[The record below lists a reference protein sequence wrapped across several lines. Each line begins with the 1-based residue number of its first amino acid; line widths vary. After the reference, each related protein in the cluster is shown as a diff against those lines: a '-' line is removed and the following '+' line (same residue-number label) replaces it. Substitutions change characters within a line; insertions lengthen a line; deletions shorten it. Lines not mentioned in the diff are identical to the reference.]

1 MYKVFIKANVLYIS
15 NEPIKS
21 PKGFKKVTNI
31 EFVDDN
37 IFTNIIPDLESV
49 FLDPICYCLYGADPV
64 LIWRRYR
71 KQYKLVIAGGGLV
84 KNAKEKILFI
94 FRNGSWDLPKGKA
107 EYAELIAET
116 ALREVKEECG
126 LLNLILSDHLID
138 TYHTYDLKGSRKLKK
153 TSWFL
158 MHSDD
163 KELIPQ
169 TEEGITKIKW
179 VKEEKME
186 KIYANTYPSIMDVLE
201 AEEKREKIQSVS
213 KESQNNMSFE

>member
-84 KNAKEKILFI
+84 KNAKEKILF
-94 FRNGSWDLPKGKA
+94 
-107 EYAELIAET
+107 
-116 ALREVKEECG
+116 
-126 LLNLILSDHLID
+126 NL
-138 TYHTYDLKGSRKLKK
+138 TYR
-153 TSWFL
+153 
-158 MHSDD
+158 
-163 KELIPQ
+163 
-169 TEEGITKIKW
+169 
-179 VKEEKME
+179 
-186 KIYANTYPSIMDVLE
+186 
-201 AEEKREKIQSVS
+201 
-213 KESQNNMSFE
+213 